1 LLVHRRYPFTRG
13 EGAEIRM
20 RLRRVACDPHFENAG
35 QHTSKSLPKVSWRQL
50 ANTDAAGKMMLA
62 VFLGTF
68 ILLAFLFCVAHLVRA

>member
-1 LLVHRRYPFTRG
+1 MEGRRSILHRLGRG
-13 EGAEIRM
+13 EGAEARM
-20 RLRRVACDPHFENAG
+20 RLRRVAGHFENVG